1 MSAPIPN
8 LRDVATSVNQ
18 AAGAALLTPGVLFRS
33 GKLDGVTSLAEL
45 PQGVSVITLREEPE
59 PDLGAPI
66 HAHPIADTHA
76 VYQLHN
82 KLDWLWGVQA
92 RIAVSAG
99 PILVH
104 CAAGTDRTGVVVAS
118 VLSALGVD
126 PRWILADY
134 LRSPAP
140 THPARLKAS
149 LQTLAQHPSPHA
161 AALEARWA

>member
-1 MSAPIPN
+1 MRARIPN
-8 LRDVATSVNQ
+8 LRDVAASVNQ
-18 AAGAALLTPGVLFRS
+18 AAGGALLTPGVLFRS
-33 GKLDGVTSLAEL
+33 GKLDGVTSLGEL
-45 PQGVSVITLREEPE
+45 PRGVSVLTLREEPE

-76 VYQLHN
+76 VYQLHD

-92 RIAVSAG
+92 RIAASAG
-99 PILVH
+99 PVLVH

-118 VLSALGVD
+118 VLSALEVD

-140 THPARLKAS
+140 THPARLQGT
-149 LQTLAQHPSPHA
+149 LQALAQHPSPHA
-161 AALEARWA
+161 ADLAERWR